1 MGLCA
6 GERFLCVRFLVFLFG
21 VVRGKWGEVK
31 YSICRV
37 IYIYITEPIDAVE
50 CRDFNLSPS
59 FQVSVRAPIS
69 HKYIEHENQ
78 FSLQ

>member
-1 MGLCA
+1 MCQIFA
-6 GERFLCVRFLVFLFG
+6 FFFG
-21 VVRGKWGEVK
+21 VVRGKEGWGEVK
-31 YSICRV
+31 YSICRG
-37 IYIYITEPIDAVE
+37 IYILYITEPIDAVE
-50 CRDFNLSPS
+50 FRDFNLSPS